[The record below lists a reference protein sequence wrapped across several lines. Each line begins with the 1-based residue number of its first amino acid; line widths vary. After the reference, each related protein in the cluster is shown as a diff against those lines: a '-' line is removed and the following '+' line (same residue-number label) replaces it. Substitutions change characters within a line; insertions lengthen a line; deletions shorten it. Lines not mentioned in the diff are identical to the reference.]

1 MCGLGGAGV
10 KRSWLFGDEWGV
22 GRRSVGWRP
31 PESGETDTNPTE
43 IASAPGLARQSN
55 PQRLL
60 WHPLAAGR
68 QRLPRNL
75 PTISP
80 APIVLR
86 GSAAWPAPWSDG
98 TVPASPMDLPRSSR
112 TSSNEPDAPPSDPAA
127 STTTASGR
135 CSTPGNPTG
144 TSSTPSPPTEIRSAP
159 SRAIPHGYESDD
171 ASSQNCE
178 AQNHRDRRLAAR

>member
-1 MCGLGGAGV
+1 MCGLGGTGV
-10 KRSWLFGDEWGV
+10 RRSWLFGNEWGV

-60 WHPLAAGR
+60 WHPVAAGR

-98 TVPASPMDLPRSSR
+98 GGRPIKWWAFELSLGVSCRLWVGLWRDYRARGRAGSWSLRRGSGGRWPAIRRGGRRGWRRRGGWRRPRWGRSPQRGIV
-112 TSSNEPDAPPSDPAA
+112 A
-127 STTTASGR
+127 
-135 CSTPGNPTG
+135 
-144 TSSTPSPPTEIRSAP
+144 
-159 SRAIPHGYESDD
+159 
-171 ASSQNCE
+171 
-178 AQNHRDRRLAAR
+178 